1 MQSFHWSAMTLS
13 PRMENWIK
21 LFFGSLVFTL
31 VGLGITYLAGQ
42 VSTLDCVKTDGQ
54 PVCRLSVS
62 FMDSIQLKE
71 MSIQKLD
78 SASVEEDCDDDGCTY
93 RVVLNTGFGPQVF
106 TDGSDSNYGS
116 KQAKADQIN
125 QFLQSPDVTEL
136 QVKDGGGF
144 WAYFCFMFVLG
155 GLFMGG
161 KLIVEVIRYLLAIR
175 NDDQLPD

>member
-1 MQSFHWSAMTLS
+1 MTLS

-54 PVCRLSVS
+54 PVCRFSVS
-62 FMDSIQLKE
+62 FMDSVQLKE
-71 MSIQKLD
+71 MSIQELK

-93 RVVLNTGFGPQVF
+93 RVVLDTGFGAMAF
-106 TDGSDSNYGS
+106 TDGSDSNYDS
-116 KQAKADQIN
+116 KQAKADHIN
-125 QFLQSPDVTEL
+125 QFLQKPDVTAL

-144 WAYFCFMFVLG
+144 WAYFCFLFVLG
-155 GLFMGG
+155 GLYMGG
-161 KLIVEVIRYLLAIR
+161 KLVVEVIQYLISIR
-175 NDDQLPD
+175 SGDHIPD